1 MTVQGKKL
9 PPPKKDKQL
18 SEVAIRELIRP
29 HIPEAIAKL
38 IELMNNADNDSVKIG
53 AVKILLSKVI
63 PDLKS
68 IDNNINGEIKG
79 KWILEINKYGNNTSN
94 KIDDKPTE

>member
-1 MTVQGKKL
+1 MTVQGKKI
-9 PPPKKDKQL
+9 PPPQKDKQL

-29 HIPEAIAKL
+29 HIPDAIAKL

-68 IDNNINGEIKG
+68 SEINGEIKG
-79 KWILEINKYGNNTSN
+79 KWIVELKKYGDNTGNQVVNNS
-94 KIDDKPTE
+94 PA